1 MLFTENMQDYV
12 IEIKRT
18 LLQIAAWGIF
28 LCSSAYFIGYSWRIP
43 GLVLGVITSMAYF
56 LLMCY
61 RVNQSASMPVHK
73 ALVYMR
79 VGWLVRLSF
88 VVLMLIVSLKIP
100 IVDFWSAVVGLFTL
114 QIILFLNAIAIVSKS
129 FLRIT

>member
-1 MLFTENMQDYV
+1 MQDYV

-18 LLQIAAWGIF
+18 LLQMSVWGIF
-28 LCSSAYFIGYSWRIP
+28 VCSSAYFIGDVWRIP
-43 GLVLGVITSMAYF
+43 GLVLGVITSMIYF

-73 ALVYMR
+73 ALIYMR
-79 VGWLVRLSF
+79 IGWLIRLSF
-88 VVLMLIVSLKIP
+88 VILMLVLSVKIP
-100 IVDFWSAVVGLFTL
+100 AIDFWSAVVGLFTL
-114 QIILFLNAIAIVSKS
+114 QVILFLNAVVIVSKS